1 MRDFRGLKV
10 WEKAHNLVLT
20 IYQKTEPFPK
30 KEIYGLTSQIR
41 RAAISIPANIS
52 EGCGKDS
59 VADMNRFFLIAMG
72 SASELEY
79 LLMLSHDLQYLSDTE
94 YQKLHSS
101 LVEVRR
107 MLNSYIQKMKAT
119 RNKSKI

>member
-10 WEKAHNLVLT
+10 WEKAHKLVLS

-41 RAAISIPANIS
+41 RAAISIPANMA

-79 LLMLSHDLQYLSDTE
+79 LLMLSHDLQYLSDTD
-94 YQKLHSS
+94 YHNLNSN

-107 MLNSYIQKMKAT
+107 MLNSYIQKMKGT
-119 RNKSKI
+119 RIKSNI